1 MIEFIPLFFAC
12 VSGFIVLGTRGM
24 YENAHWFTPNDN
36 GESPIKSFAHMSLI
50 CGVLNSI
57 PAVFFSFDGFYSAA
71 GLQTEMREP
80 RKMPKALTIGVTV
93 VAIFEIFV
101 STSLL
106 IGCQD
111 GSFFGLTP
119 TNSPFPT
126 ILMQIMMICVVV
138 GMLSVI
144 TGSAVYAPR
153 FYESLIKNDELPF
166 GKPFKNSLSTDK
178 PFVGSVYATIL
189 FMIVFLITFGVG
201 PWF

>member
-1 MIEFIPLFFAC
+1 
-12 VSGFIVLGTRGM
+12 VLATNGM
-24 YENAHWFTPNDN
+24 YEGAHWFTPDKDGNT
-36 GESPIKSFAHMSLI
+36 PIKSFAQMSLI

-80 RKMPKALTIGVTV
+80 RKMPKALVVGVTI
-93 VAIFEIFV
+93 VAVFEIFV

-106 IGCQD
+106 IGCED
-111 GSFFGLTP
+111 GSLFGLTP
-119 TNSPFPT
+119 NNSPFPIILIQ
-126 ILMQIMMICVVV
+126 ILMVCVFI

-153 FYESLIKNDELPF
+153 FYESLIQHDELPF
-166 GKPFKNSLSTDK
+166 GKRFKNRLSTHK
-178 PFVGSVYATIL
+178 PFVGSIYAMAL